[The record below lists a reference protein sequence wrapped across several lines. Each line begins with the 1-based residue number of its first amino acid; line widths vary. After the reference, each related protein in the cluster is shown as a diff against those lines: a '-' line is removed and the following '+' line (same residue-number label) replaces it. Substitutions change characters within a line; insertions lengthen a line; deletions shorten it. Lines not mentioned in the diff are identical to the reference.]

1 MNKKIVIGIAT
12 AAVAALY
19 FLKGKKQALEDIKFS
34 PKDIAINKSK
44 SNLYQLVYNFKVL
57 IKNDNK
63 LPVNITS
70 IDLDIAVNNKL
81 VSNFKT
87 TETINI
93 PGEASKLITLQISI
107 NNFAVVD
114 VILATIANQSSINI
128 KITGDVVT
136 DLGVLNVNYSKN
148 L

>member
-1 MNKKIVIGIAT
+1 M
-12 AAVAALY
+12 
-19 FLKGKKQALEDIKFS
+19 
-34 PKDIAINKSK
+34 
-44 SNLYQLVYNFKVL
+44 YNFKVL

-63 LPVNITS
+63 LPVNITG

-81 VSNFKT
+81 VSNFQT
-87 TETINI
+87 TQTINI
-93 PGEASKLITLQISI
+93 PGEASKLITFQISI
-107 NNFAVVD
+107 NNLAAID
-114 VILATIANQSSINI
+114 VILATIANNSGINI

>member
-81 VSNFKT
+81 VANFET
-87 TETINI
+87 TQTINI

-107 NNFAVVD
+107 NNFAAVD
-114 VILATIANQSSINI
+114 VILATIANQSGITI

>member
-34 PKDIAINKSK
+34 PKDIAINSSK
-44 SNLYQLVYNFKVL
+44 SNLIQLVYNFKVL

-63 LPVNITS
+63 LPVNITG

-81 VSNFKT
+81 VSNFQT
-87 TETINI
+87 TQTINI
-93 PGEASKLITLQISI
+93 PGEVSKIINFQISI
-107 NNFAVVD
+107 NNLAAID
-114 VILATIANQSSINI
+114 VILATIANQSGINI

>member
-34 PKDIAINKSK
+34 PKDIAINSSK
-44 SNLYQLVYNFKVL
+44 SNLMQLVYNFKVL

-63 LPVNITS
+63 LPVNITG

-81 VSNFKT
+81 VSNFQT
-87 TETINI
+87 TQTINI
-93 PGEASKLITLQISI
+93 PGEASKLITFQISI
-107 NNFAVVD
+107 NNLAAID
-114 VILATIANQSSINI
+114 VILATIANQSGINI

>member
-34 PKDIAINKSK
+34 PKDIAINSSK

-81 VSNFKT
+81 VSNFQT
-87 TETINI
+87 TQTINI

-114 VILATIANQSSINI
+114 VILATIANQSGINI

>member
-34 PKDIAINKSK
+34 PKDIAINSSK
-44 SNLYQLVYNFKVL
+44 SNLIQLVYNFKVL

-70 IDLDIAVNNKL
+70 INLDIAVNNKL
-81 VSNFKT
+81 VSNFQT
-87 TETINI
+87 TQTINI
-93 PGEASKLITLQISI
+93 PGEASKLITFQISI
-107 NNFAVVD
+107 NNLAAID
-114 VILATIANQSSINI
+114 VILATIANNSGINI
-128 KITGDVVT
+128 KITGDVIT

>member
-81 VSNFKT
+81 VANFET
-87 TETINI
+87 TQTINI

-107 NNFAVVD
+107 NNFAAVD
-114 VILATIANQSSINI
+114 VILASITNQSGITI

-136 DLGVLNVNYSKN
+136 DLGILNVNYSKN

>member
-81 VSNFKT
+81 VANFET
-87 TETINI
+87 TQTINI

-107 NNFAVVD
+107 NNFAAVD
-114 VILATIANQSSINI
+114 VILATIANQSGITI

-136 DLGVLNVNYSKN
+136 DLGILNVNYSKN

>member
-81 VSNFKT
+81 VANFET
-87 TETINI
+87 TQTINI

-107 NNFAVVD
+107 NNFAAVD
-114 VILATIANQSSINI
+114 VILASITNQSGITI

>member
-34 PKDIAINKSK
+34 PKDIAINSNK
-44 SNLYQLVYNFKVL
+44 SNLIQLVYNFKVL

-81 VSNFKT
+81 VSNFQT
-87 TETINI
+87 TQTINI
-93 PGEASKLITLQISI
+93 PGEASKLITFQISI
-107 NNFAVVD
+107 NNLAAID
-114 VILATIANQSSINI
+114 VILATIANQSNINI

-136 DLGVLNVNYSKN
+136 DLGVLNVNYSQN